1 MVNYCQ
7 WFIGG
12 LEYIQA
18 SGLSEAEQGQCVS
31 DYGRVV
37 FFSIGKWSKK
47 VHVHG
52 ERKKKE
58 TKKPQNK
65 TRNNPYSSI
74 PIAKNCI

>member
-12 LEYIQA
+12 LEYIQV
-18 SGLSEAEQGQCVS
+18 SGLNEAEQGQCVS

-37 FFSIGKWSKK
+37 SFSIGKWRKK

-52 ERKKKE
+52 DGEKKRNQKT
-58 TKKPQNK
+58 TKQNK
-65 TRNNPYSSI
+65 
-74 PIAKNCI
+74 K